1 MLPGR
6 ANVEERQKTFVRLY
20 VGVVVGLALGAFV
33 LAVSLHFPDGS
44 DATGASFSG
53 VLAFAALAVGLQLA
67 EHRLAVSSVT
77 GAISFIV
84 YIAGALVF
92 GPVWGA
98 AITGVSVALVQAV
111 RRNPPIKVAFN
122 VAQHVLAILVGALI
136 YVGMDGPIP
145 PDSID
150 RSLFQFVGFVVGFFG
165 VNTTAVSGVVAISER
180 RRFSD
185 VWISNTWSFAGYDL
199 AASVLSLGIVWLY
212 VHTPLGVLGIA
223 VVVLPILFIRHVYQ
237 VNHQLQET
245 NHELL
250 ELMVKAIEA
259 RDPYTSGHSQRVAD
273 IARLLAREIGLG
285 FKDVASVATA
295 ALLHD
300 VGKIHE
306 EYAPLLRKEAKLTV
320 EEKRL
325 MDSHALRSA
334 ELVATI
340 SNLRGPVEQFV
351 RHHHENFDGSGYP
364 DGLAG
369 EDIPI
374 GARII
379 AIADTADA
387 MTTDRPYR
395 RALTFEKVLSV
406 LARFSWKQFDPRLVS
421 AFRTSAAIR
430 HMIENRLRS
439 DVPFLDP
446 SEQNG
451 SRATSPLPTAAR
463 SSLLSDASSVP
474 DSARVANE

>member
-1 MLPGR
+1 MLSEHGIL
-6 ANVEERQKTFVRLY
+6 EQRQRNHVRLY
-20 VGVVVGLALGAFV
+20 VGAVVALALGAFV
-33 LAVSLHFPDGS
+33 LALGFHFPSGPDG
-44 DATGASFSG
+44 TGASFSG
-53 VLAFAALAVGLQLA
+53 VLAFAALALGLQLA

-98 AITGVSVALVQAV
+98 AITGVSVAVVQAI
-111 RRNPPIKVAFN
+111 RRNPPIKLTFN
-122 VAQHVLAILVGALI
+122 VAQHVLAILVGALV
-136 YVGMDGPIP
+136 YVGLDGPIP

-150 RSLFQFVGFVVGFFG
+150 RSLFQFIGFVVGFFA

-245 NHELL
+245 NRELL

-285 FKDVASVATA
+285 FRDVDNVARA

-306 EYAPLLRKEAKLTV
+306 EYAPLLRKEAKLTAD
-320 EEKRL
+320 EKRL

-340 SNLRGPVEQFV
+340 SNLRGPVEQYV

-430 HMIENRLRS
+430 HMIEPRLRS
-439 DVPFLDP
+439 DVAVIEMSNQDSTHTP
-446 SEQNG
+446 SVPGVGLSSILAES
-451 SRATSPLPTAAR
+451 SRA
-463 SSLLSDASSVP
+463 P